1 MESASS
7 SLPSL
12 IEIGAPSRFTSKV
25 FQGPDGK
32 CWIWTGAI
40 ADDGYGRYYLGKGQ
54 GGMVRPH
61 RYLYELAT
69 RTTLAADEE
78 LLHMCDVTIC
88 VNPEHLSPGSKSD
101 NMQDRSSKRRFS
113 NGHGIRG
120 MNRKGRALRAQQ
132 LRDEI
137 KANGWNQDRI
147 SNILAGV
154 TADQETLF

>member
-1 MESASS
+1 MIHTE
-7 SLPSL
+7 PV
-12 IEIGAPSRFTSKV
+12 PPRFWAKV
-25 FQGPDGK
+25 FKGPEGK

-40 ADDGYGRYYLGKGQ
+40 ADDGYGRFYIEKGQ

-69 RTTLAADEE
+69 HHSLDADAE

-88 VNPEHLSPGSKSD
+88 VNPEHLSSGSKSD
-101 NMQDRSSKRRFS
+101 NMQDRSTKRRFS

-120 MNRKGRALRAQQ
+120 MDKKGRALRARQ

-137 KANGWNQDRI
+137 KKNGWNQDRI

-154 TADQETLF
+154 SADQATLF

>member
-1 MESASS
+1 MQNIG
-7 SLPSL
+7 LPK
-12 IEIGAPSRFTSKV
+12 RFARKV
-25 FQGPDGK
+25 FQGPKGK

-40 ADDGYGRYYLGKGQ
+40 ADDGYGRFYLHQ
-54 GGMVRPH
+54 GPGGVVRPH
-61 RYLYELAT
+61 RYLYEIASG
-69 RTTLAADEE
+69 TTLNANEE

-101 NMQDRSSKRRFS
+101 NMQDRSGKRRFN

-120 MNRKGRALRAQQ
+120 MDRQGRALRARH

-137 KANGWNQDRI
+137 IANGWNQDRI